1 MKTAHVHRKTA
12 ASRIVL
18 ALVMMLTVT
27 ARAQE
32 PTNLQSAIQPL
43 IEGVPQVAVV
53 RLEALLATDLPPADR
68 AAATARLGEALVAAE
83 QPEKALQV
91 LDEPS
96 VRDLAGAKFFRAQA
110 LAALARWD
118 EALSFYQQG
127 AADPRASFHS
137 EAVFGQAEAF
147 RALGRSDEAL
157 AILRT
162 LERDPR
168 WQIRARLQMV
178 ELLLQKRDEAG
189 ARRIVQSIAPATMA
203 EKKERRY
210 WRGRI
215 EAGKNRAGASDLY
228 ESILKNPSGATHSV
242 LLASLFA
249 IAQTH
254 LRAHTPEAGDNFLE
268 DFIERHPADP
278 DLSAIFAKLDQL
290 YAAERKPARH
300 ELIRWSSDPAPP
312 RRAFAQW
319 YLARSYARADR
330 REEAREFFAR
340 LRASRPALPALAE
353 GLLEFAQFELQDG
366 RVEEAVA
373 ILEEA
378 RALRPEPAL
387 LSRIE
392 MLLGSSFYTVGKYD
406 VAAQTFRRLAQSH
419 SPVAKEALFNAT
431 LGWLQAGDAAQA
443 EATRQEL
450 QSGGADEKTRGE
462 LRLEDALMQAAKG
475 DKEALESL
483 QKFLREF
490 PKHARASEAFVALA
504 ELAFHAAP
512 PRLDEARQN
521 LKRAT
526 ESQPTDVA
534 AERGDYLMIWLEDA
548 AAEPNE
554 ARVIALAQEFLR
566 KYPASPSLA
575 DVRLKLA
582 EVHYRRQDFA
592 SAQTQFEILAR
603 GDAASPMAEKAL
615 FFAAKSAVQTMGAQ
629 SLDHAL
635 VLFAEL
641 VKKNGELK
649 WAARNEQAVIE
660 RKLGKPQDALT
671 LYDEVLKGDA
681 LPAEKREALCAKGD
695 IFYELGATDPEN
707 YRRAIELYD
716 QLAAQPDTSAHWRN
730 QAMFKKGM
738 CLEKLKQPAEALAV
752 FYRIIEDEARPERQ
766 REFFWYYKAGFN
778 AARLLEEDSKW
789 QPAAA
794 VYEKLAFAGGARS
807 EEAKSRLNQLRLE
820 HFLWEQ

>member
-366 RVEEAVA
+366 RVEEGVA
-373 ILEEA
+373 G
-378 RALRPEPAL
+378 R
-387 LSRIE
+387 
-392 MLLGSSFYTVGKYD
+392 
-406 VAAQTFRRLAQSH
+406 
-419 SPVAKEALFNAT
+419 
-431 LGWLQAGDAAQA
+431 
-443 EATRQEL
+443 
-450 QSGGADEKTRGE
+450 
-462 LRLEDALMQAAKG
+462 
-475 DKEALESL
+475 
-483 QKFLREF
+483 
-490 PKHARASEAFVALA
+490 
-504 ELAFHAAP
+504 
-512 PRLDEARQN
+512 
-521 LKRAT
+521 
-526 ESQPTDVA
+526 
-534 AERGDYLMIWLEDA
+534 
-548 AAEPNE
+548 
-554 ARVIALAQEFLR
+554 
-566 KYPASPSLA
+566 
-575 DVRLKLA
+575 
-582 EVHYRRQDFA
+582 
-592 SAQTQFEILAR
+592 
-603 GDAASPMAEKAL
+603 
-615 FFAAKSAVQTMGAQ
+615 
-629 SLDHAL
+629 
-635 VLFAEL
+635 
-641 VKKNGELK
+641 
-649 WAARNEQAVIE
+649 
-660 RKLGKPQDALT
+660 
-671 LYDEVLKGDA
+671 
-681 LPAEKREALCAKGD
+681 C
-695 IFYELGATDPEN
+695 
-707 YRRAIELYD
+707 
-716 QLAAQPDTSAHWRN
+716 WR
-730 QAMFKKGM
+730 
-738 CLEKLKQPAEALAV
+738 
-752 FYRIIEDEARPERQ
+752 
-766 REFFWYYKAGFN
+766 
-778 AARLLEEDSKW
+778 
-789 QPAAA
+789 
-794 VYEKLAFAGGARS
+794 
-807 EEAKSRLNQLRLE
+807 
-820 HFLWEQ
+820 